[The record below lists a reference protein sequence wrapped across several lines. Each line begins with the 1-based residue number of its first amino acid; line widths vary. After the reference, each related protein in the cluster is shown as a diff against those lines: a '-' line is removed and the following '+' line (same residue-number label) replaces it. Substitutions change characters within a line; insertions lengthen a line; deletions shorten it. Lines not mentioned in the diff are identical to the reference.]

1 MNGYRYDF
9 DSVTDRRSTYAS
21 KWDVAEGELP
31 LSMADMEFQAAPEIR
46 AALEKRLQNGIFGY
60 TDVPDAWYEAY
71 QNWWKTRHGLVIEK
85 DELIFCTGVIPAISS
100 AVRKLTTPA
109 ENVLIQTPV
118 YNIFYNSILNNG
130 RRVLENPLIYE
141 DGAYRIDWEDLE
153 RKLADPQT
161 SLMILC
167 NPHNP
172 IGRIWDRETLGRIGA
187 LAAENGVTV
196 LSDEI
201 HCDITDPGKG
211 YVPFASASY
220 LCSMISVTC
229 IAPTKCFN
237 LAGLQTA
244 AVLVPDPFLRH
255 KMWRA
260 LNTDEV
266 AEPSAFAVDAA
277 VAAFT
282 EGGAWLDEMR
292 AYTFE
297 NKRLL
302 REAAKD
308 IPGLRI
314 VDSEATYLL
323 WLDVSG
329 ITKDGD
335 ALCAYLRKETGLVL
349 SRGSQYGPGGES
361 FLRFNTACPRSMMED
376 GIRRL
381 RDGLAGFTGS
391 AGQNGA

>member
-1 MNGYRYDF
+1 M
-9 DSVTDRRSTYAS
+9 
-21 KWDVAEGELP
+21 
-31 LSMADMEFQAAPEIR
+31 APEIR
-46 AALEKRLQNGIFGY
+46 EALQKRLDNGIFGY
-60 TDVPDAWYEAY
+60 TDIPDVWYEAY
-71 QNWWKTRHGLVIEK
+71 MGWWQRRHHFTIEK
-85 DELIFCTGVIPAISS
+85 DWLVFTTGVIPAISS

-130 RRVLENPLIYE
+130 RRVLESPLRYE
-141 DGAYRIDWEDLE
+141 DGAYSIDWADLTQ
-153 RKLADPQT
+153 KLSDPQT

-172 IGRIWDRETLGRIGA
+172 IGKIWDRETLARIGE
-187 LAAENGVTV
+187 LAAANGVTV

-201 HCDITDPGKG
+201 HCDITDPGKD
-211 YVPFASASY
+211 YVPFASASET
-220 LCSMISVTC
+220 CRRISVTC
-229 IAPTKCFN
+229 MAPTKCFN
-237 LAGLQTA
+237 IAGLQTA
-244 AVLVPDPFLRH
+244 AVMVPDPFLRH

-266 AEPSAFAVDAA
+266 AEPSAFAIDAA

-282 EGGAWLDEMR
+282 KGEAWLDEMR
-292 AYTFE
+292 AYTYE
-297 NKRLL
+297 NRCLL
-302 REAAKD
+302 REAAKE
-308 IPGLRI
+308 IPGLKV

-329 ITKDGD
+329 ITSDGD
-335 ALCAYLRKETGLVL
+335 GLCKKLRERTGLVL
-349 SRGSQYGPGGES
+349 SRGSQYGPGGEQ

-381 RDGLAGFTGS
+381 REGLTDEGERV
-391 AGQNGA
+391 